1 MRAYLRPFAVLLGLL
16 ALAGTAF
23 GAERQTGATGP
34 APEAANTAQLMV
46 PGPLAEKTLGDPKAP
61 VTVVEYASM
70 TCPHCARFHNET
82 FEAFRA
88 KYIDT
93 GKVFFVLR
101 EFPLDQLA
109 LVAIM
114 AARCAPVD
122 KFFPIVARLFR
133 EQESWAF
140 VDNPGPALMARL
152 LQEGFTDATFNACI
166 GDKVLVEG
174 IIGVEKRAEETFG
187 VSGTPTFFFNGQKHT
202 GEMTIAQADALME
215 PLLKATE

>member
-1 MRAYLRPFAVLLGLL
+1 MRAYFRPFALLLSL
-16 ALAGTAF
+16 VALACTAL
-23 GAERQTGATGP
+23 GAERQTGVTGP

-82 FEAFRA
+82 FDAFKA

-93 GKVFFVLR
+93 GRVFFVLR

-114 AARCAPVD
+114 AARCAPDD

-133 EQESWAF
+133 EQNDWAF
-140 VDNPGPALMARL
+140 VDNPGPALMQRL
-152 LQEGFTDATFNACI
+152 KQEGFTDETFNTCI
-166 GDKVLVEG
+166 SDKTLVEG

-187 VSGTPTFFFNGQKHT
+187 VDRTPTFFFNGRKHT
-202 GEMTIAQADALME
+202 GEMTIAQAEALME
-215 PLLKATE
+215 PLLKP